1 VSARILVAEDDRKQ
15 AALVSTYLERAGHT
29 VVTVHDGRA
38 ALVECRRRNPDLAIL
53 DIMMPVLD
61 GHDVCH
67 VLRSEGD
74 VPIIFLTARAG
85 EDDLVQGL
93 GLGADD
99 YVTKPFSPR
108 ELVARVEAVLRR
120 SRPDPEDTVTRVGSL
135 VIDEERHEVA
145 LAGRPVPCTPAEFR
159 ILRELV
165 RQPSRVF
172 SRQRLLEA
180 AFGFDHDALERTVDV
195 HVMNLRRKL
204 EHDPSAPRHLVTV
217 YGVGYK
223 YVADG
228 PAPTA

>member
-1 VSARILVAEDDRKQ
+1 MGARILVADDDRKL
-15 AALVSTYLERAGHT
+15 AALVRTYLERAGHQ
-29 VVTVHDGRA
+29 VVEAHDGQA
-38 ALVECRRRNPDLAIL
+38 ALAECRRREPDLAIL

-67 VLRSEGD
+67 VLRAEGE
-74 VPIIFLTARAG
+74 VPVIFLTARTT
-85 EDDLVQGL
+85 EDDLVRGL

-120 SRPDPEDTVTRVGSL
+120 TRPEPGAAVLRAGSL
-135 VIDEERHEVA
+135 VLDEDQHLVT
-145 LAGRPVPCTPAEFR
+145 LAGRPVACTPAEFR
-159 ILRELV
+159 ILRTLV
-165 RQPSRVF
+165 QQPSRVF

-204 EHDPSAPRHLVTV
+204 ERDPAEPVHLVTV

-223 YVADG
+223 YVAD
-228 PAPTA
+228 A

>member
-1 VSARILVAEDDRKQ
+1 MNARILVADDDRKL
-15 AALVSTYLERAGHT
+15 AALVRTYLERAGHQ
-29 VVTVHDGRA
+29 VVTVHDGQA
-38 ALVECRRRNPDLAIL
+38 ALAECRRRQPDLAVL

-67 VLRSEGD
+67 VLRAEGE
-74 VPIIFLTARAG
+74 VPVIFLTARTT
-85 EDDLVQGL
+85 EDDLVLGL

-108 ELVARVEAVLRR
+108 ELMARVEAVLRR
-120 SRPDPEDTVTRVGSL
+120 TRPDPGASVVRAGSL
-135 VIDEERHEVA
+135 VIDEERHLVTQ
-145 LAGRPVPCTPAEFR
+145 AGRSVPCTPAEFR

-165 RQPSRVF
+165 THPSRVY

-204 EHDPSAPRHLVTV
+204 ERDPASPERLVTV

-223 YVADG
+223 YVAEEQEG
-228 PAPTA
+228 